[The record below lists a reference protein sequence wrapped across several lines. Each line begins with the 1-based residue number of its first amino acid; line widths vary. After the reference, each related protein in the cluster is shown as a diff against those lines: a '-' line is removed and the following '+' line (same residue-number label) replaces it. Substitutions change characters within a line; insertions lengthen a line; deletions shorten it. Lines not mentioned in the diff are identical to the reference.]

1 MNAESILQRESMP
14 QSERELFARDI
25 RRTADE
31 YFETDGVEVD
41 VTRTPNG
48 YSVCILLAAK
58 RIKRMKSI

>member
-1 MNAESILQRESMP
+1 MNAESIFQRESMP

-31 YFETDGVEVD
+31 YFETDDVKVD

-58 RIKRMKSI
+58 RKKRMKSI